1 MLVEGFESEAKDF
14 LARCGCKFIEIRKD
28 NNMYA
33 GHSIVF
39 IDKDDQQKSTS
50 EVHIIK
56 STIKPNEDN
65 IGFHKWSIK
74 MFKKDMELVQFEG
87 TRSLIEDGI
96 ARAEKSIR
104 EIENKLIPWRK
115 RLAELE
121 ARR

>member
-39 IDKDDQQKSTS
+39 LDRDDEQKSCS

-56 STIKPNEDN
+56 STIKPSEDE
-65 IGFHKWSIK
+65 IGFQNWSIK

-87 TRSLIEDGI
+87 TKSLIEDGI
-96 ARAEKSIR
+96 TRAEKRIQ
-104 EIENKLIPWRK
+104 EIEDKLAPWRQ

-121 ARR
+121 ARK